1 MNTCGFE
8 SLGLSEETLKI
19 IKKRGFEEATEI
31 QAMTIPVMLN
41 ETVDIVGKAQ
51 TGTGKTAAFGL
62 PIIEKLEKVT
72 KNIQCLILAPT
83 RELAIQVAEELNSF
97 KGKKN
102 FSIVPIYGGQSMSD
116 QLRRLNK
123 NVDIIVGTPGRIIDH
138 IKRKSLDLSK
148 ITHLVLDE
156 ADEMLNMGFQEEVEE
171 ILQHVN
177 SSRRTL
183 LFSAT
188 MPERIMDIAKKYMK
202 EYKILAAQKKQL
214 TADLTDQIYFEIPA
228 EDKFEALCRIID
240 INENFYC
247 IIFTR
252 TKVGVDELANKLI
265 DRGYDAEGLHGDLSQ
280 HQRERVL
287 GKFKNKRINILVATD
302 VAARGIDV
310 SDLSHVINYAL
321 PQDPESYVH
330 RIGRTG
336 RAGKKGIAITFISP
350 SEYKKMKFIT
360 SIAKTSIRKEQ
371 LPNASEIV
379 KSKKSKIKNEL
390 SRIISENYHNE
401 YIDTAKQISQGHDE
415 LEVVAALLKYLMEDE
430 LDETRYRDIRQINV
444 DDSGGKTRLFVG
456 LGTKDAMNP
465 KKLVKMINNRSGI
478 PGSKIKEVKVMD
490 SFSFLSVPFKEAEI
504 ILRDFATGG
513 EDGPLIQR
521 ATPLKASNPNPKKDK
536 KKGKKPK
543 KAN

>member
-1 MNTCGFE
+1 MTNKDFT
-8 SLGLSEETLKI
+8 SLGLSDETLKI
-19 IKKRGFEEATEI
+19 IKKKGFEEATEI
-31 QAMTIPVMLN
+31 QALTIPVMLN
-41 ETVDIVGKAQ
+41 ESVDIIGLAQ

-62 PIIEKLEKVT
+62 PIIEKLDKHT
-72 KNIQCLILAPT
+72 SKIQCLILAPT

-97 KGKKN
+97 KGRKA
-102 FSIVPIYGGQSMSD
+102 FSIVPVYGGQSMSD
-116 QLRRLNK
+116 QLRRLK
-123 NVDIIVGTPGRIIDH
+123 KKVDIIVGTPGRIIDH
-138 IKRKSLDLSK
+138 IKRKSLDLSE
-148 ITHLVLDE
+148 ISHLVLDE

-177 SSRRTL
+177 AERRTL

-188 MPERIMDIAKKYMK
+188 MPKKIKDIAENYMGK
-202 EYKILAAQKKQL
+202 FKTLEAKKKQL
-214 TADLTDQIYFEIPA
+214 TADLTDQIYFEIPN

-252 TKVGVDELANKLI
+252 TKVGVDELANKLL

-287 GKFKNKRINILVATD
+287 NKFKNRRINILVATD

-310 SDLSHVINYAL
+310 SDLSHVINYSL

-360 SIAKTSIRKEQ
+360 SVTKTAIRKEK
-371 LPNASEIV
+371 LPAGADIV
-379 KSKKSKIKNEL
+379 QSKKTKMKQEL
-390 SRIISENYHNE
+390 SRIISEKYHE
-401 YIDTAKQISQGHDE
+401 DHLETAEMLINGQDQTDVI
-415 LEVVAALLKYLMEDE
+415 AALLKYLMDDE
-430 LDETRYRDIRQINV
+430 LDESRYKDIRQISV

-456 LGTKDAMNP
+456 LGKKDSLTP
-465 KKLVKMINNRSGI
+465 KKLVKMISNKSNV

-490 SFSFLSVPFKEAEI
+490 SFSFLSVSFKDAEI
-504 ILRDFATGG
+504 ILRDFASPG
-513 EDGPLIQR
+513 EKNPLIQR
-521 ATPLKASNPNPKKDK
+521 ASPQKTKSPKNPNNPRNKKNK
-536 KKGKKPK
+536 SRK
-543 KAN
+543 